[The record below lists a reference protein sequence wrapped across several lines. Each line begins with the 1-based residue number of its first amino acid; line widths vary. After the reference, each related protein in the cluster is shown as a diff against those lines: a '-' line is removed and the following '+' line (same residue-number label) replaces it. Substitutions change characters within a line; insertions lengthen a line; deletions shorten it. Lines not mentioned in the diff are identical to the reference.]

1 MLEDSRSPPSPPPT
15 MSGGLDWGPF
25 GTNIPKAEREKGR
38 GGRASLFSRTRSH
51 GPRALVTRS
60 VTQTFCSLLT
70 FGLYIS
76 RVCIHAFLY
85 THTLSLL
92 LPSIATRG
100 SAYASSPPAVRAF
113 KFIPGPILQGRAWR
127 RGGPIINNNVTGSLA
142 REQVATNWKIRDPLI
157 SYLRISVD
165 ISGFLHSIFPILSL
179 PSFAKLV
186 ESRDW

>member
-1 MLEDSRSPPSPPPT
+1 MYIYIFSFSLLLLIYSSLFPIVPGLFLNTCSNIRGAESITCRPIHWSQDRSSSSLLATMLEDSRSPPSPPPT

-76 RVCIHAFLY
+76 RVCIHSHSLSPSSFHCY
-85 THTLSLL
+85 TRQRVC
-92 LPSIATRG
+92 IF
-100 SAYASSPPAVRAF
+100 PAGCSR
-113 KFIPGPILQGRAWR
+113 IQIY
-127 RGGPIINNNVTGSLA
+127 TGSDF
-142 REQVATNWKIRDPLI
+142 TGK
-157 SYLRISVD
+157 SVKKGGSD
-165 ISGFLHSIFPILSL
+165 Y
-179 PSFAKLV
+179 
-186 ESRDW
+186 

>member
-1 MLEDSRSPPSPPPT
+1 MYIYIFSFSLLLLIYSSLFPIVPGLFLNTCSNIRGAESITCRPIHWSQDRSSSSLLATMLEDSRSPPSPPPT

-76 RVCIHAFLY
+76 RVCIHSHFLSFF
-85 THTLSLL
+85 LPLL
-92 LPSIATRG
+92 HAAARMHLPRRLFAHSNLYR
-100 SAYASSPPAVRAF
+100 VRF
-113 KFIPGPILQGRAWR
+113 YREER
-127 RGGPIINNNVTGSLA
+127 EEGGARLLIIT
-142 REQVATNWKIRDPLI
+142 
-157 SYLRISVD
+157 
-165 ISGFLHSIFPILSL
+165 
-179 PSFAKLV
+179 
-186 ESRDW
+186 

>member
-1 MLEDSRSPPSPPPT
+1 MYDVYIYIFSFSLLFLIYSSLFPIVPGLFLNTCSNIRGAESITCRPIHWSQDRSSSSLLATMLEDSRSPPSPPPT

-113 KFIPGPILQGRAWR
+113 KFIPGPILQGRA
-127 RGGPIINNNVTGSLA
+127 
-142 REQVATNWKIRDPLI
+142 
-157 SYLRISVD
+157 
-165 ISGFLHSIFPILSL
+165 
-179 PSFAKLV
+179 
-186 ESRDW
+186 